1 MSNRFVGS
9 LVASLVLSAALVVPA
24 KADVASSLSGYVGP
38 LYFDVVGI
46 SQGAVYSASCASAGA
61 CDGAPLAF
69 PVAHPMTGTSED
81 SWGILRVKGIYAD
94 PLQNNALWTQTS
106 GDYLV
111 GTYGGL
117 VDQSALVSGGGQQ
130 TFSSGGGMKIWNTG
144 SLAGYTAV
152 VSDAGATLRDLTTGA
167 VTGVDGVGTLILSAD
182 FAGTAFTGVAGN
194 YTDTFIAGTRQ
205 LIGNGYLNVT
215 GGAVASIIG
224 RNVVDANGGLV
235 DVSFATTNNPNTA
248 APAGWTTSFL
258 GSAVTAVPEPETYAM
273 MLAGIGLLGFKARRR
288 NPRAT

>member
-1 MSNRFVGS
+1 MSKKLMGS
-9 LVASLVLSAALVVPA
+9 LVASLVLSAAVVAPA
-24 KADVASSLSGYVGP
+24 KADVVSSLSGYVGP

-46 SQGAVYSASCASAGA
+46 SQGAVYSAPCASPGA
-61 CDGAPLAF
+61 CDGSPLLF
-69 PVAHPMTGTSED
+69 PVAHQMTGTSED
-81 SWGILRVKGIYAD
+81 SWGLLRVKGIYAD
-94 PLQNNALWTQTS
+94 PLQNTTLWQQTS
-106 GDYLV
+106 NDYLV

-117 VDQSALVSGGGQQ
+117 VDQSAIVSGGGQQ
-130 TFSSGGGMKIWNTG
+130 TFSSGGGMKIWNTA
-144 SLAGYTAV
+144 SLAGYNAV
-152 VSDAGATLRDLTTGA
+152 VADGGTTLRNLTTGA

-182 FAGTAFTGVAGN
+182 FAGTAFTGVVGN
-194 YTDTFIAGTRQ
+194 YTDTFVAGTRQ

-224 RNVVDANGGLV
+224 RYVVDANGGHV

-288 NPRAT
+288 SQGAT